1 MDTTAETSSYVL
13 YHGLSQDRTRTLELT
28 CFAYMCIFS
37 RDEMVSE
44 RLQTAELQ
52 AKLSSSVQEKLTTQG
67 ERERLELEIQRLKV
81 QLKWH
86 QEQLSSTK
94 EALISSQ
101 KPELHT
107 AHVESRL
114 SPLER
119 TKDESL
125 DQVTGLHVEYISSDV
140 KCEIILYVH
149 KLG

>member
-1 MDTTAETSSYVL
+1 MIALLQLVL
-13 YHGLSQDRTRTLELT
+13 LSCIMASHKIGLEHRSLLVLHK
-28 CFAYMCIFS
+28 CAYFP

-52 AKLSSSVQEKLTTQG
+52 DKLSSSVQEKLTAEG

-81 QLKWH
+81 QLKWQ

-107 AHVESRL
+107 AHIESRL
-114 SPLER
+114 SPVER
-119 TKDESL
+119 TKDESV
-125 DQVTGLHVEYISSDV
+125 DQVAGFHV
-140 KCEIILYVH
+140 H
-149 KLG
+149 